1 MRLLCLAAKIN
12 VLRRGRAQAT
22 IFFHLRPKDSGEISA
37 ATAEEETKTKW
48 PLLFASNCVFSLS
61 PTDFF
66 ILGAGPK

>member
-1 MRLLCLAAKIN
+1 VSGCEDKCAEERA
-12 VLRRGRAQAT
+12 RAQAT

-48 PLLFASNCVFSLS
+48 SLLFASNCVFLPFS

-66 ILGAGPK
+66 IFGAGPK